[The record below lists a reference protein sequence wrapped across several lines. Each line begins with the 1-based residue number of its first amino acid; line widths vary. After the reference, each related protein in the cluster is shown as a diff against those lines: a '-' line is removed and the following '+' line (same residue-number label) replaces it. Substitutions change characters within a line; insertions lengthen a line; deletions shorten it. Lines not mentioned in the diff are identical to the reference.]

1 MHLDK
6 LDQIDLKILEILQSQ
21 ARIKRKDLAESVH
34 LTIPAVSERMRK
46 MEDEGYIV
54 KYTAILNAKK
64 VNLGVSAFIFVFTWK
79 GDSSFA
85 IY

>member
-6 LDQIDLKILEILQSQ
+6 LDHIDIKILEIIQSQ

-46 MEDEGYIV
+46 MEDEGYISG
-54 KYTAILNAKK
+54 IQ
-64 VNLGVSAFIFVFTWK
+64 
-79 GDSSFA
+79 
-85 IY
+85 